1 MSNTEKVAELLDI
14 LKQIYS
20 YTVSKGTVLA
30 KYTQLMDDFALKQ
43 NLPVD
48 EYITQLEK
56 NVVYNKNLYVYTL
69 MHLVEYIS
77 EAQSTYNNVEET
89 YFSIINNAQMNASE
103 LTIETL
109 DYLLYGK
116 NVEVSD
122 DIKHLY
128 NLKISQKY
136 SELIDELEFQ
146 IQYYKSHYEMVS
158 YFTLQILSNASVI
171 KFMYSNF
178 DKNELTD
185 IFKKSMRDFVNYL
198 FINYQFKSY
207 LT

>member
-1 MSNTEKVAELLDI
+1 MSNQKKVAELLDI
-14 LKQIYS
+14 LKQIYN
-20 YTVSKGTVLA
+20 YAVSKGTVLE
-30 KYTQLMDDFALKQ
+30 KYVQQMDNFSLKQ
-43 NLPVD
+43 SLPID

-56 NVVYNKNLYVYTL
+56 NVVYNKNLYLHTL
-69 MHLVEYIS
+69 MYLVEYVNNPR
-77 EAQSTYNNVEET
+77 STNNIEET
-89 YFSIINNAQMNASE
+89 YLSIINVAQREAHVI
-103 LTIETL
+103 TIETL

-158 YFTLQILSNASVI
+158 YFTLQILSNTSVI